1 MNFLIVHLYAVGV
14 LMAQKFISIVHFGIY
29 GRHFV
34 ISKCERRRRAEP
46 NHKRTKRFFFLGSFE
61 DG

>member
-34 ISKCERRRRAEP
+34 ISKCERRRV
-46 NHKRTKRFFFLGSFE
+46 KSFLVFCIF
-61 DG
+61 